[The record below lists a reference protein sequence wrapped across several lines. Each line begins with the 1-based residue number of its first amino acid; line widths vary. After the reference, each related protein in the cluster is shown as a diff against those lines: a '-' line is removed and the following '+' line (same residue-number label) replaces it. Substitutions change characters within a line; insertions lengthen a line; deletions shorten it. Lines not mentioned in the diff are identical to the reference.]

1 MAPLVSCWLALSLLL
16 PCSHSVAPSLPLE
29 TRFSF
34 LAFCTCCPVQSSPV
48 LTHSPFIHRSIHPS
62 TSTKRLNEFNQLI
75 NHPIHSINQSIKLN
89 HRHHHPRKSFDHYT
103 FDAKLYRIEF
113 ESSFASLNTSRS
125 ESASLSP
132 LICRPFSHSIP
143 DRTKPPRI
151 TTLTSTP
158 DNSPPLGHALAGV
171 SGLKPWPPSPS
182 RHGSQ
187 RQQGLSHLASF
198 FDPTLAFIEI
208 IRWQCWY

>member
-1 MAPLVSCWLALSLLL
+1 
-16 PCSHSVAPSLPLE
+16 
-29 TRFSF
+29 
-34 LAFCTCCPVQSSPV
+34 LAFCTSCPVQSSPYPFPI
-48 LTHSPFIHRSIHPS
+48 HSSIHPS
-62 TSTKRLNEFNQLI
+62 TSTKRLNEFNQSI
-75 NHPIHSINQSIKLN
+75 NHPIHSINQSNSTIAITSPKILRSL
-89 HRHHHPRKSFDHYT
+89 HFRRQT
-103 FDAKLYRIEF
+103 LLYRIRI
-113 ESSFASLNTSRS
+113 SFASLNTSRS
-125 ESASLSP
+125 ESASLSL

-187 RQQGLSHLASF
+187 RQQGFSHLASF

-208 IRWQCWY
+208 IHW

>member
-1 MAPLVSCWLALSLLL
+1 MAPLVPHWPALSLLL

-34 LAFCTCCPVQSSPV
+34 LAFCTSCPVQSSPV

-62 TSTKRLNEFNQLI
+62 TSTKRLNEFNQSI
-75 NHPIHSINQSIKLN
+75 NHPIHSINQTQPSPSSPPKILRSLHFRRQTLP
-89 HRHHHPRKSFDHYT
+89 HRIRIFVRFTKYLSLRVGLPFAIDLPTLLPFD
-103 FDAKLYRIEF
+103 
-113 ESSFASLNTSRS
+113 
-125 ESASLSP
+125 
-132 LICRPFSHSIP
+132 P

-208 IRWQCWY
+208 LRWQCWYRR